1 MNSVEGSVSK
11 SELDILENDAE
22 RLKVLF
28 EVANEGLFF
37 MDNNRSVRFYNSR
50 FYEAFN
56 IDAESCSLEDW
67 LGLVHEKDRDRIVE
81 ELTKAVKEKVER
93 TSIEYEVRC
102 QDGEYIWIEAGVKN
116 VFDCSG
122 KFLYTIGS
130 HSDITE
136 RRRREENIKYLAYHD
151 ELTGLYNRN
160 KIVELLDYM
169 IMEGQEGY
177 FIYVD
182 LKNFRS
188 INDVVNFEAGDIV
201 LKAIG
206 ENMMKVLPLRSFLAR
221 NYGDEFMIIVKKLD
235 SVEEDRLLEG
245 LYDAIK
251 TPVQF
256 RNRTVEFD
264 SRIGAIKLPGE
275 CTVPEEVIR
284 KAQIMVSL
292 MKDRRQTGISYYD
305 DSLQNSHLRKL
316 DVERCIMKALKN
328 NEFYVKYQPIFDIKS
343 GTTVGFEALLRW
355 DSKDLGQVMP
365 SEFISIAE
373 STHVIHKLGYY
384 VLEEACKFAQEINAH
399 GIYPFISVNISA
411 LQLHADDFVEKA
423 LCIIKKTGAK
433 TEQLLFEITES
444 ATLDSGYQVLE
455 KLKELHSHGIGLSID
470 DFGTGY
476 SSMNSI
482 ISLPISHL
490 KVDRSLIQKICT
502 NQDVMNLMEM
512 LITFSHKA
520 NFKIVAEGIEDNAML
535 QKVEDINGDFGQGFL
550 HSQPLLF
557 DEIIELFHN
566 GKLHF

>member
-1 MNSVEGSVSK
+1 MNSIEESMSGSEPDV
-11 SELDILENDAE
+11 IGNDSE
-22 RLKVLF
+22 RLKILF
-28 EVANEGLFF
+28 EVAKEGLFF
-37 MDNNRSVRFYNSR
+37 LDSSLKLRFYNNG
-50 FYEAFN
+50 FYGAFN
-56 IDAESCSLEDW
+56 IDAESCSLEEW
-67 LGLVHEKDRDRIVE
+67 LDLVHEKDKECLVDDLR
-81 ELTKAVKEKVER
+81 KAVRGKVER
-93 TSIEYEVRC
+93 TAIEYEVRC
-102 QDGEYIWIEAGVKN
+102 GNGDYIWIEAAVKN
-116 VFDCSG
+116 VFDG
-122 KFLYTIGS
+122 AGNFLYMIGS
-130 HSDITE
+130 HTDITE

-188 INDVVNFEAGDIV
+188 INDVVNFEAGDTV

-235 SVEEDRLLEG
+235 SVEEDGLLEG

-264 SRIGAIKLPGE
+264 SRIGALKLPGV
-275 CTVPEEVIR
+275 CNVPEEVIR

-292 MKDRRQTGISYYD
+292 MKDRRQTGVCYYD
-305 DSLQNSHLRKL
+305 DSLQNTHLRKL

-328 NEFYVKYQPIFDIKS
+328 DEFYVKYQPIFDIKS

-355 DSKDLGQVMP
+355 NSVELGQVMP
-365 SEFISIAE
+365 NEFISIAE
-373 STHVIHKLGYY
+373 NTHVIHKLGYY
-384 VLEEACKFAQEINAH
+384 VLEEACKFAQEINNY
-399 GIYPFISVNISA
+399 GICPFISVNISA
-411 LQLHADDFVEKA
+411 IQLHADDFVEKA
-423 LCIIKKTGAK
+423 LSIIKKTKVKPG
-433 TEQLLFEITES
+433 QLLFEITES
-444 ATLDSGYQVLE
+444 ATLDSAYGVLE
-455 KLKELHSHGIGLSID
+455 KLKELHEHGIGLSID

-476 SSMNSI
+476 SSINSI
-482 ISLPISHL
+482 VSLPISHL

-512 LITFSHKA
+512 LIAFSHKA
-520 NFKIVAEGIEDNAML
+520 NFKIVAEGIEDAAML
-535 QKVEDINGDFGQGFL
+535 QKVEDIKGDFGQGFL
-550 HSQPLLF
+550 HSHPLLF
-557 DEIIELFHN
+557 VEIVDLFHS